1 MRKKTPGYQNT
12 EVGIAWYEPEQ
23 WPRLLE
29 ISANGAELEETH
41 PEWLRDV
48 ERAIKELNRN
58 GIQCVKV
65 TVDLEQLL
73 AWCQSQNIPVNG
85 EARSRYV
92 AEKLQREAQAR
103 DE

>member
-1 MRKKTPGYQNT
+1 M
-12 EVGIAWYEPEQ
+12 
-23 WPRLLE
+23 
-29 ISANGAELEETH
+29 
-41 PEWLRDV
+41 RDV

-65 TVDLEQLL
+65 AVDPELLL

-92 AEKLQREAQAR
+92 VEKLQSELEESA
-103 DE
+103 E

>member
-23 WPRLLE
+23 WQRLLE
-29 ISANGAELEETH
+29 ISADRDELEESH
-41 PEWLRDV
+41 QEWVRDV

-65 TVDLEQLL
+65 AMDLEQLL

-92 AEKLQREAQAR
+92 AEKLQSDRGET
-103 DE
+103 EE